1 MRKPYLIVA
10 DNKPS
15 GTSWAEHFAGL
26 GLQHPGLPCVAD
38 YPNACVFAGS
48 DVSIARKRGVTILGP
63 VHAFAGGGRIGGAE
77 TARGDGIFGECLDAW
92 GDYIAVIGDTQ
103 GAHVL
108 RAPFGRL
115 PCYYVRWK
123 SAVILVSDIRVLKS
137 IGLPVP
143 ALDWDAV
150 GRFLIAPEL
159 RAEATCL
166 DRVWELVGG
175 CSLTILH
182 GDIHLRTAWSPWPF
196 ASRRALLR
204 DAREAR
210 IMLRRTID
218 EVVGA
223 HCRQYTHILLGVS
236 GGLDSS
242 IVAAVAA
249 RARVQTTLVT
259 MAASDRAGDERAY
272 ARILAGRLRLPLIE
286 AFEDVARVDVHVS
299 RSGHLPRPHARSFA
313 QSSDDALIALAKA
326 RGIDAFFSGAGGDNI
341 FWNLTSA
348 ASVAD
353 TCLGGFG
360 SRATFRNAL
369 DLADM
374 CGASVPHV
382 LLKAL
387 RSGLSRRQVPWPTDG
402 TFIADAA
409 GREISVHDHPWLGAP
424 AGILPGK
431 VRHVHCIMGIENH
444 LEGYGREAFAPM
456 AAPLLSQPL
465 VEACL
470 RIPTWMWCMGGH
482 DRALAR
488 AAFADCLPAAILTR
502 TEKGTP
508 FGFALQLFEKNRA
521 ALRDML
527 LDGVLARERLLDL
540 TAVETCLARDDP
552 AAGLAHY
559 RLLCIAD
566 VEAWV
571 RHREALRA
579 GS

>member
-15 GTSWAEHFAGL
+15 GISWADHLAQL
-26 GLQHPGLPCVAD
+26 GLRQPGLACVGD
-38 YPNACVFAGS
+38 YPSACVFAGS
-48 DVSIARKRGVTILGP
+48 DVTIAGKRRVTILGS
-63 VHAFAGGGRIGGAE
+63 VHPIAGRGQTGSAE
-77 TARGDGIFGECLDAW
+77 TARSDGIFGECDAW
-92 GDYIAVIGDTQ
+92 GDYIVVTGDMH

-108 RAPFGRL
+108 RAPLGRL

-137 IGLPVP
+137 LGLPVP

-150 GRFLIAPEL
+150 ARFLIAPEL
-159 RAEATCL
+159 RAAATCL
-166 DRVWELVGG
+166 AGVSELVGG
-175 CSLTILH
+175 CRLTILN
-182 GDIHLRTAWSPWPF
+182 GDIHIRTAWSPWPF
-196 ASRRALLR
+196 ASKVAQLR

-210 IMLRRTID
+210 IMLRRTIE

-223 HCRQYTHILLGVS
+223 HCRQYSHILLGVS

-249 RARVQTTLVT
+249 RSRAQTTLVT

-272 ARILAGRLRLPLIE
+272 ARILAGRLGLPLIE
-286 AFEDVARVDVHVS
+286 AFEDIARVDVHVS

-313 QSSDDALIALAKA
+313 QSSDDVFVALAKE
-326 RGIDAFFSGAGGDNI
+326 RGIDAFLSGAGGDNI

-348 ASVAD
+348 ASVVD
-353 TCLGGFG
+353 TVLGGFG
-360 SRATFRNAL
+360 PGATFRNAL

-382 LLKAL
+382 LLRAL
-387 RSGLSRRQVPWPTDG
+387 RSGLSRRPVSWPTDG
-402 TFIADAA
+402 TFVADDVR
-409 GREISVHDHPWLGAP
+409 REISAHEHPWLVAP
-424 AGILPGK
+424 ADHLPGK

-444 LEGYGREAFAPM
+444 LEGYGREALAPM
-456 AAPLLSQPL
+456 VAPLLSQPL

-470 RIPTWMWCMGGH
+470 RIPTWMWCMGGQ

-488 AAFADCLPAAILTR
+488 AAFADCLPAAILER

-521 ALRDML
+521 VLRDML
-527 LDGVLARERLLDL
+527 LDGVLAREHLLDL
-540 TAVETCLARDDP
+540 RAVEACLARDDP

>member
-1 MRKPYLIVA
+1 MRAPCLIIA
-10 DNKPS
+10 DDKPS
-15 GTSWAEHFAGL
+15 GTSWAEHVARL
-26 GLQHPGLPCVAD
+26 GLQELKLPCVAE
-38 YPNACVFAGS
+38 YPNVCVFAGS
-48 DVSIARKRGVTILGP
+48 DVAISRKRGVTVLGS
-63 VHAFAGGGRIGGAE
+63 VHAFAGGERTGGAE
-77 TARGDGIFGECLDAW
+77 TARGDGIFGECDAW
-92 GDYIAVIGDTQ
+92 GDYIVVSGDTQ
-103 GAHVL
+103 GAHIL

-123 SAVILVSDIRVLKS
+123 SAVILVSDIAVLKS

-150 GRFLIAPEL
+150 ARFLIAPEL

-175 CSLTILH
+175 CSLTILN
-182 GDIHLRTAWSPWPF
+182 GDIHIRTAWSPWPF

-223 HCRQYTHILLGVS
+223 HCRRYSHILLGVS

-242 IVAAVAA
+242 IVAAIAA
-249 RARVQTTLVT
+249 RGHAQTTLVT
-259 MAASDRAGDERAY
+259 MAAPDRAGDERAY
-272 ARILAGRLRLPLIE
+272 ARILAGRLNLPLIE
-286 AFEDVARVDVHVS
+286 AFEDIARVDVHVS

-313 QSSDDALIALAKA
+313 QSSDDVFIALAKE

-353 TCLGGFG
+353 TYLGGFG
-360 SRATFRNAL
+360 PGATLRNAL

-374 CGASVPHV
+374 CGASVLHV
-382 LLKAL
+382 LLSAL
-387 RSGLSRRQVPWPTDG
+387 RLGLSRRQVAWPIDG
-402 TFIADAA
+402 TFVAK
-409 GREISVHDHPWLGAP
+409 GVQREISAHDHPWLGAP
-424 AGILPGK
+424 ADSLPGK
-431 VRHVHCIMGIENH
+431 IRHVHCIMGIENH
-444 LEGYGREAFAPM
+444 LEGYSREAIAPM
-456 AAPLLSQPL
+456 VAPLLSQPL

-470 RIPTWMWCMGGH
+470 RIPAWMWCMGGQ

-527 LDGVLARERLLDL
+527 LGGVLARERLLDL
-540 TAVETCLARDDP
+540 RAVETCLARDDP

>member
-1 MRKPYLIVA
+1 MRTPYLIIA
-10 DNKPS
+10 DDKPS
-15 GTSWAEHFAGL
+15 GTSWAEHVAQL
-26 GLQHPGLPCVAD
+26 GLQEPKLPCVAE

-48 DVSIARKRGVTILGP
+48 DVAIARKRGVTVLGS
-63 VHAFAGGGRIGGAE
+63 VHAFAGGERAGCLE
-77 TARGDGIFGECLDAW
+77 TARGDGIFRECLDGW
-92 GDYIAVIGDTQ
+92 GDYIAVTGDTQ

-115 PCYYVRWK
+115 PCYYVRCK

-143 ALDWDAV
+143 ALNWEAV
-150 GRFLIAPEL
+150 ARFLIAPEL

-166 DRVWELVGG
+166 AGVSELVGG
-175 CSLTILH
+175 SSLRILN
-182 GDIHLRTAWSPWPF
+182 GDIHLRTAWSPWTF
-196 ASRRALLR
+196 AGKDAQLG
-204 DAREAR
+204 DARAAR

-223 HCRQYTHILLGVS
+223 HCRQYSHILLGVS

-249 RARVQTTLVT
+249 RGHARTTLVT
-259 MAASDRAGDERAY
+259 MAAPDRAGDERAY
-272 ARILAGRLRLPLIE
+272 ARILADRLDLPLIE
-286 AFEDVARVDVHVS
+286 AFEDVARVDVDVS

-313 QSSDDALIALAKA
+313 QSSDDVYIALAKE

-353 TCLGGFG
+353 TALCGFG
-360 SRATFRNAL
+360 PRATFRNAV

-374 CGASVPHV
+374 CSASVPHV
-382 LLKAL
+382 LLNAL
-387 RSGLSRRQVPWPTDG
+387 RSGLSGRHVTWPIDAS
-402 TFIADAA
+402 FVADAA
-409 GREISVHDHPWLGAP
+409 GREISVHDHPWLKAP
-424 AGILPGK
+424 ADSLPGK

-470 RIPTWMWCMGGH
+470 RVPTWMWCMGGH

-488 AAFADCLPAAILTR
+488 AAFADCLPTTIVTR

-527 LDGVLARERLLDL
+527 LGGVLARERLLDL
-540 TAVETCLARDDP
+540 TAVEACLVRDDP

-571 RHREALRA
+571 RYREALRA
-579 GS
+579 DL